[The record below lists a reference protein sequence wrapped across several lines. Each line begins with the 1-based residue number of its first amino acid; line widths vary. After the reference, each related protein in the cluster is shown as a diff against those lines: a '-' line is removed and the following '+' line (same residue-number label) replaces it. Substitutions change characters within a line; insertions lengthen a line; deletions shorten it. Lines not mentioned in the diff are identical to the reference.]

1 MGCTSAL
8 GGYYNVIAVNSGAID
23 VNGYAPAPI
32 GASTYA
38 NDLTIGGTGVSN
50 TGALVNSSAT
60 AVDMSTSFNHV
71 VLGSDATIGATG
83 NLTVNTI
90 IGHHALT
97 KVGAGTLVAWGG
109 NNDITDLTVAAGTYQ
124 LTPSHQSGLGGGA
137 ALVQSGASVDANG
150 TEIDNKAIAINGT
163 GVSSMGALLN
173 SSDSAA
179 GSSTFSV
186 ALGSDS
192 RIGVTGAGSLMI
204 GTVSG
209 GHALTKVG
217 VGTLIMAGGS
227 NSHTD
232 LTIAAG
238 TVQFTPGYD
247 SEWGSG
253 NAVVQSGATAD
264 VNGMNLSSVKTV
276 TVNGAGVG
284 GIGAFINSSA
294 TDVINSNFQLTLGS
308 DSSIGVTGAGSLTV
322 GAISGNHALTK
333 VGSGAGS
340 LVLDGADTYTGATTV
355 SAGALVL
362 GSTGSALM
370 AINPTAAPTEQF
382 LGTGA
387 LALDGTLKLDLSAI
401 TGSSGSW
408 MLVDMAHLAATY
420 DVGTFAVTLADGTP
434 FANAGGGMWTYAAG
448 GKNWSFSES
457 TGTLTL
463 GAVPEPG
470 TIVLLV
476 TGFVGLL
483 AYAWRRRK

>member
-1 MGCTSAL
+1 
-8 GGYYNVIAVNSGAID
+8 
-23 VNGYAPAPI
+23 
-32 GASTYA
+32 
-38 NDLTIGGTGVSN
+38 
-50 TGALVNSSAT
+50 
-60 AVDMSTSFNHV
+60 
-71 VLGSDATIGATG
+71 
-83 NLTVNTI
+83 
-90 IGHHALT
+90 
-97 KVGAGTLVAWGG
+97 
-109 NNDITDLTVAAGTYQ
+109 
-124 LTPSHQSGLGGGA
+124 
-137 ALVQSGASVDANG
+137 
-150 TEIDNKAIAINGT
+150 
-163 GVSSMGALLN
+163 
-173 SSDSAA
+173 
-179 GSSTFSV
+179 
-186 ALGSDS
+186 
-192 RIGVTGAGSLMI
+192 MI

-217 VGTLIMAGGS
+217 AGTLIMAGGN

-264 VNGMNLSSVKTV
+264 VNGMTLSAAKTV

-308 DSSIGVTGAGSLTV
+308 DSSIGVTGAGNLILGS
-322 GAISGNHALTK
+322 ISGNHALTK
-333 VGSGAGS
+333 VGSGTGS

-355 SAGALVL
+355 SAGALIF

-370 AINPTAAPTEQF
+370 DIKPTGAPSEQF
-382 LGTGA
+382 LGTGT

-434 FANAGGGMWTYAAG
+434 FTLNPSTSVWTYTVGAKA
-448 GKNWSFSES
+448 WSFSES
-457 TGTLTL
+457 TGMLTL

-470 TIVLLV
+470 TIVLLA

-483 AYAWRRRK
+483 AYAWRKRK